1 MGEGIFYPSISSDD
15 GYWSGTNF
23 FNSLEGLTIGDISG
37 NPYKSFIRFKNI
49 TIPQGSKILSAFI
62 RYTARF
68 SNSGLPVNAG
78 IFFNNTDNAIAPT
91 NYLEAD
97 NLNLTIPSIAWS
109 IGEWTEQEQYD
120 TPSIVSHLQT
130 VIDRPGWYS
139 NVMAVIWDKTSSS
152 DRNCYSYDYNYGEK
166 CPELHVTWSLPEN
179 ITDIRTEI
187 AADFYTGWLH
197 LPSEVSAGVKAFQ
210 YLKSRIEA
218 GNISLSDLL
227 SEIKAGNL
235 SFTDLLSEVIA
246 NAQSLTDLLS
256 EIDTSALSIKDINS
270 FIESEYP
277 TWSKFLL
284 LSHDHVPARNALN
297 VKIGKAMQ
305 FRLYNPD
312 PLFGI
317 DLTTFKIR
325 FNEGTWYRYGDTR
338 LTFTEVSYREYLVY
352 FNPPAF
358 DYNSQIDLELYCED
372 HRNNPGIKLEI
383 L

>member
-1 MGEGIFYPSISSDD
+1 MAESIIDLKTLIECLRSK
-15 GYWSGTNF
+15 YW
-23 FNSLEGLTIGDISG
+23 I
-37 NPYKSFIRFKNI
+37 
-49 TIPQGSKILSAFI
+49 
-62 RYTARF
+62 
-68 SNSGLPVNAG
+68 NA
-78 IFFNNTDNAIAPT
+78 
-91 NYLEAD
+91 
-97 NLNLTIPSIAWS
+97 
-109 IGEWTEQEQYD
+109 
-120 TPSIVSHLQT
+120 
-130 VIDRPGWYS
+130 
-139 NVMAVIWDKTSSS
+139 
-152 DRNCYSYDYNYGEK
+152 
-166 CPELHVTWSLPEN
+166 
-179 ITDIRTEI
+179 
-187 AADFYTGWLH
+187 
-197 LPSEVSAGVKAFQ
+197 
-210 YLKSRIEA
+210 
-218 GNISLSDLL
+218 
-227 SEIKAGNL
+227 EIKAGNL

-305 FRLYNPD
+305 FRVYNPD